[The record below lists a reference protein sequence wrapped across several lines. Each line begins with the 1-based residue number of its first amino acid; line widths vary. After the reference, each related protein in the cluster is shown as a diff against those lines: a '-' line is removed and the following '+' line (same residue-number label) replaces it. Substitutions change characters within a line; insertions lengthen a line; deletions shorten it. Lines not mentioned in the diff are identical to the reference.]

1 MDLEKGGW
9 GQSTG
14 EAMDQ
19 QMVYCTQGTS
29 TSSLLSSLWHSSS
42 TSAVVHM
49 VAKLSF
55 PHTAYNL
62 GHQLIQ
68 SFLEV
73 GDWHEDREEHR
84 HALGQHSALELM
96 LYLEVVKDCLRV
108 ISSPLGCKPC
118 TSKRSHN
125 VHSWL

>member
-1 MDLEKGGW
+1 MEGIWREELGSVYRRGHGSADGVSYIGDLNILAALIVTAQLKH
-9 GQSTG
+9 QCS
-14 EAMDQ
+14 
-19 QMVYCTQGTS
+19 
-29 TSSLLSSLWHSSS
+29 
-42 TSAVVHM
+42 HM
-49 VAKLSF
+49 AAKLSF

-68 SFLEV
+68 SFLEA

-118 TSKRSHN
+118 TSK
-125 VHSWL
+125 